1 MYKPKKYLRLD
12 KLARTPRLSDVRNL
26 LNEAKKA
33 KSCTVELPWRSENLG
48 LPFSLTVRADV
59 GTTEPIWTL
68 YEGEG
73 ATSRVMWSTGFDDVE
88 LLYDVLT
95 LSLPSDG
102 PNIFAPAEQ
111 PKTAGGQRGRSVLD
125 RGQGES
131 STQSEAS
138 SGPSIDR
145 SYDASAGSSYENA
158 LMKPEDNDFSGYYKK
173 KGEAKYPNHLMT
185 EANSLPEAANASIE
199 TASAASSSS
208 VSSSGVSSS
217 GKSPAEQAPTLQQ
230 NSAPAPA
237 NPVTQP
243 SSAPNAPIN
252 PNPNS
257 NPNLNMGYPPY
268 PYGYYPYGYPPGQ
281 VPPAGYPGYPYG
293 YTPSP
298 YPYGVPGV
306 GPGAVPGA
314 GPNGVPGV
322 GPGVVG
328 GNAGEVHGGSPASGP
343 GAAYG
348 AIPVAPVPQDP
359 LTAASTVPISP
370 GLPVADPYAQ
380 QFAPQ
385 VVVSNPDLVRK
396 RPNVMLG
403 TFLVDAG
410 LVPKATI
417 EAALQVQNLVSQGTL
432 SAIKAAEAVR
442 RAHIRGSALE
452 ADAADLKLNPGESV
466 VKVKPQ
472 IGQVLVM
479 AGIISAPQL
488 KTALSLQ
495 EQLRSGA
502 LNMDEALQKL
512 AETMISGNSY
522 RTPSADGPVKE
533 ALSLLCQ
540 SGLLSQSD
548 WQAAESKGGDIAS
561 SLVASGK
568 LDQLTMKAALDCA
581 KLLAGGKLRLEQAV
595 PSLHYC
601 QRMRVPLSEALDELG
616 FASK

>member
-59 GTTEPIWTL
+59 GATEPIWTL

-73 ATSRVMWSTGFDDVE
+73 STSRVMWSTGFDDVE

-102 PNIFAPAEQ
+102 PNIFAPTEQ
-111 PKTAGGQRGRSVLD
+111 PKTAVDGGQRSRSVLD
-125 RGQGES
+125 RGQAEA
-131 STQSEAS
+131 SEAF

-185 EANSLPEAANASIE
+185 EM
-199 TASAASSSS
+199 TDD
-208 VSSSGVSSS
+208 G
-217 GKSPAEQAPTLQQ
+217 
-230 NSAPAPA
+230 SAPAPVSSA
-237 NPVTQP
+237 ANEQQAQAQLPNSANAQAPASPAPVSSNSVSSNPVPQQ
-243 SSAPNAPIN
+243 SSAPNAHLDPNANLN
-252 PNPNS
+252 PNA
-257 NPNLNMGYPPY
+257 NMAYPPY

-298 YPYGVPGV
+298 YPYGISGGV
-306 GPGAVPGA
+306 SGQ
-314 GPNGVPGV
+314 
-322 GPGVVG
+322 
-328 GNAGEVHGGSPASGP
+328 GEVPGGSPGSGP
-343 GAAYG
+343 VSGAGYG
-348 AIPVAPVPQDP
+348 AMPVAPVPPQDP
-359 LTAASTVPISP
+359 LTAASTVPIST
-370 GLPVADPYAQ
+370 GLPVTDPYAQ

-452 ADAADLKLNPGESV
+452 ADASDLKLSPGESV

-495 EQLRSGA
+495 DQLRSGT
-502 LNMDEALQKL
+502 LSMDEALQKL

-522 RTPSADGPVKE
+522 RTQSVDGPVKE
-533 ALSLLCQ
+533 ALSLLRQ
-540 SGLLSQSD
+540 SGLLSEPD
-548 WQAAESKGGDIAS
+548 WQAAESKGGDVAS

-581 KLLAGGKLRLEQAV
+581 KLLAVGKLRIEQAV